1 MDINNYLRCKGLPD
15 EIYFQLLEIVR
26 RENAIEGLIDFIE
39 EISAGNIRV
48 DNDETNEYVDK
59 IQNLEEKISE
69 LEEKLEECTES
80 RDELEE
86 AEQLKSERLSEF
98 VENFQEKNNR
108 YPSIDEA
115 WEAAWNGSK

>member
-1 MDINNYLRCKGLPD
+1 MDTINYLRGKNLPED
-15 EIYFQLLEIVR
+15 TYFQLLEIVR

-39 EISAGNIRV
+39 EISAGNISV
-48 DNDETNEYVDK
+48 DNEETDEYVDK

-86 AEQLKSERLSEF
+86 AEQLKSEKLSKF
-98 VENFQEKNNR
+98 VESFQEDNDR
-108 YPSIDEA
+108 YPSIDEV